1 MAILVTGAGGFLA
14 KALIPR
20 LLEQGNEVYGLY
32 HKPPKQ
38 HIPLHQLVLVGDIT
52 KEDLGLKECPS
63 DIDSIIHCAAKL
75 SFNPKDKEKIFNTNC
90 YGTLNVARFMV
101 GNKISRLYYI
111 STAYLFDHNDYE
123 VSKRMAEEA
132 LANYPKIRTTIIR
145 PSIIIGDSKVEGLP
159 PLSGFYLGIRGVDR
173 AKRWFEKK
181 TGVWPLRA
189 KIRIRG
195 KRTGK
200 LNLIP
205 VDSVVN
211 SIIDIISQDKIG
223 VFYLTHPNPPTF
235 KALEKPVSEAI
246 GADIKVASRFKPNV
260 VERLA
265 ATLMKG
271 LSPYFGGEQLPSDID
286 CLPLTQEF
294 LTKTIRAFLNR

>member
-20 LLEQGNEVYGLY
+20 LLEKGHTVYGLY
-32 HKPPKQ
+32 HKTPAPKLS
-38 HIPLHQLVLVGDIT
+38 PLGQVLVGDIT
-52 KEDLGLKECPS
+52 KGDLGLKECPS
-63 DIDSIIHCAAKL
+63 DIGSVIHCAAKL
-75 SFNPKDKEKIFNTNC
+75 SFNPRDKEKIFKTNY
-90 YGTLNVARFMV
+90 YGTLNVARFMME
-101 GNKISRLYYI
+101 NKISRLYYI
-111 STAYLFDHNDYE
+111 STAYLFNHNDYE

-132 LANYPKIRTTIIR
+132 LADYPEIRTTIIR
-145 PSIIIGDSKVEGLP
+145 PSIIIGDSRVEGLP

-173 AKRWFEKK
+173 AKRWFERK
-181 TGVWPLRA
+181 TGAWPLRA

-205 VDSVVN
+205 VDSVVS
-211 SIIDIISQDKIG
+211 SIIDIISQDKTG

-286 CLPLTQEF
+286 CPPLTQEF